1 VCDESEKATFEK
13 DPKKYLKKL
22 ADAEAKLKK

>member
-1 VCDESEKATFEK
+1 VCDESEKVTFEK

-22 ADAEAKLKK
+22 TYAEAKLKK